1 MEKLGLKLVPIDNVP
16 QNRKY
21 YTNDLQYYVSFG
33 QQGWKIIS
41 LETAARGRV
50 VVKHIPTLL
59 AVKQYLRE
67 QYVV

>member
-1 MEKLGLKLVPIDNVP
+1 MEKLGLRLVPIDNVS

-33 QQGWKIIS
+33 QQGWKVVS
-41 LETAARGRV
+41 LETTVSGRV
-50 VVKHIPTLL
+50 VIKHLPTLL

-67 QYVV
+67 QYA